1 MNMNKKFLKHYMET
15 EPEGTSK
22 KYIFLV
28 DNQDI
33 AMNIVMSG
41 YQALYLGQEDDEY
54 YFSVNSFIEDMRS
67 ISLQD
72 LNKRSY
78 AIGMYGKLLNA
89 CADIPCKA
97 MNTTDVLKKAVGEDT
112 YFMIFHNDSN
122 HAVAIFLGTSF

>member
-1 MNMNKKFLKHYMET
+1 MNKKFLKHYMET

-67 ISLQD
+67 IQFHGTCQSAYHYVAACTTKW
-72 LNKRSY
+72 KRS
-78 AIGMYGKLLNA
+78 
-89 CADIPCKA
+89 P
-97 MNTTDVLKKAVGEDT
+97 
-112 YFMIFHNDSN
+112 DST
-122 HAVAIFLGTSF
+122 IRTRRRFWQLQPGQT

>member
-1 MNMNKKFLKHYMET
+1 MNKKFLKHYMET

-54 YFSVNSFIEDMRS
+54 YFSVNSFIGQSVGNMKHS
-67 ISLQD
+67 FLKVIWSAQTLLKMLTISYWTVQ
-72 LNKRSY
+72 K
-78 AIGMYGKLLNA
+78 
-89 CADIPCKA
+89 
-97 MNTTDVLKKAVGEDT
+97 
-112 YFMIFHNDSN
+112 
-122 HAVAIFLGTSF
+122 

>member
-1 MNMNKKFLKHYMET
+1 MET

-72 LNKRSY
+72 LNKRFY

>member
-67 ISLQD
+67 IQFSWNLSECVPLCGCLYDQMD
-72 LNKRSY
+72 
-78 AIGMYGKLLNA
+78 
-89 CADIPCKA
+89 
-97 MNTTDVLKKAVGEDT
+97 E
-112 YFMIFHNDSN
+112 
-122 HAVAIFLGTSF
+122 

>member
-1 MNMNKKFLKHYMET
+1 MNKKFLKHYMET

-54 YFSVNSFIEDMRS
+54 YFSVNSFYSVSWNLSECVPLCGCLYDQM
-67 ISLQD
+67 D
-72 LNKRSY
+72 
-78 AIGMYGKLLNA
+78 
-89 CADIPCKA
+89 
-97 MNTTDVLKKAVGEDT
+97 E
-112 YFMIFHNDSN
+112 
-122 HAVAIFLGTSF
+122 